1 MNWWRKQ
8 WIVLFHN
15 RNVRSKKIC
24 LIIKNQTK
32 SLIKAAWIYMWLND
46 TNLENLTFWD
56 VLFNARFKSH
66 NINFDFDLF
75 NNYTSIQWTLDVKFI
90 SATTKKVLVKNDFGR
105 TKSKNS
111 PEIFFFSE
119 KNLEKRNLGTKI
131 FWKKKMFWKK
141 IWKFFFQLQVTIPTR
156 YIPIP
161 TYYC

>member
-32 SLIKAAWIYMWLND
+32 SLIKAAWINMWLND

-111 PEIFFFSE
+111 PEIFFFFREKFGKKKFGNKNFLKKKNVLE
-119 KNLEKRNLGTKI
+119 KNLKI
-131 FWKKKMFWKK
+131 FFS
-141 IWKFFFQLQVTIPTR
+141 TSSN
-156 YIPIP
+156 Y
-161 TYYC
+161 TY